1 MRGIQTSK
9 TNVEG
14 RDIRSMSRTRLLMF
28 AALLLL
34 LALPAGPAFA
44 QTADLDFS
52 GTAVV
57 SDDAALSDKIT
68 FTMSGVPAP
77 TSGTEYVGWLVTQTR
92 KLSTGAMSVNADNE
106 ISNSFDATNARYT
119 GENLIHNFGTVVIT
133 EETAGDDPD
142 QPAGP
147 AVYSASIPAGAMA
160 HIRHLVSNWPPG
172 SGVGILTNLQLE
184 LDLALTHANLAKA
197 SFDAGDLAGV
207 KQYLE
212 HTINIIEG
220 PDGPNYG
227 DRDGDGSVQHP
238 GGGLGVLFH
247 AADRKHAGFAVGTTP
262 DEADVVAHGALVDEY
277 GANAAEWATDAVNQ
291 ALKIL
296 DTTSLAVAGI
306 FLGPGGNTV
315 ISFLDAALNGNSLSG
330 DGGAKQAYTEGQL
343 MATYTLKAG
352 GPAEGEVGEGGGAVG
367 VPASVGDPS
376 VPAAAQ
382 IALTSSAVLLL
393 VGAATLYVQRRQRAG
408 V

>member
-106 ISNSFDATNARYT
+106 ISNSFDSTNARYT

-160 HIRHLVSNWPPG
+160 HIRHLVSDWPPG

-184 LDLALTHANLAKA
+184 FDLALTHANLAKA

-207 KQYLE
+207 KQHLE

-247 AADRKHAGFAVGTTP
+247 AADRKHAGFAAGTT

-277 GANAAEWATDAVNQ
+277 GANAAGWATDAVNQ

-352 GPAEGEVGEGGGAVG
+352 GPAEGTVEEGGGTVG
-367 VPASVGDPS
+367 APASVGDPS
-376 VPAAAQ
+376 VPAAAR
-382 IALTSSAVLLL
+382 IALTSSAILLL
-393 VGAATLYVQRRQRAG
+393 VGAATLYVRRRQRAG